1 MTAYDVDVDELA
13 AVIAAMEACG
23 RDLAGL
29 ATEVESLHRTLHD
42 GWAGLASDSHTTSHS
57 SWRSSFA
64 EMTAALEGLRAV
76 GDTSRTNYTLAVE
89 ANVAMWEQVR

>member
-1 MTAYDVDVDELA
+1 MTAYDVDVDELV

-23 RDLAGL
+23 QGLADL
-29 ATEVESLHRTLHD
+29 ATEVESAHRVLHD
-42 GWAGLASDSHTTSHS
+42 GWTGLASDAHTTSHS

-64 EMTAALEGLRAV
+64 EMTAALEGLRTV
-76 GDTSRTNYTLAVE
+76 GDTSRSNYTLAVE

>member
-23 RDLAGL
+23 QDLVDL
-29 ATEVESLHRTLHD
+29 ATEVESSHRVLHD
-42 GWAGLASDSHTTSHS
+42 GWAGLASDAHTSSHEG
-57 SWRSSFA
+57 WRTSFA
-64 EMTAALEGLRAV
+64 DMTTALAGLRSLGDVARSNYSTAV
-76 GDTSRTNYTLAVE
+76 A

>member
-23 RDLAGL
+23 RDLADL
-29 ATEVESLHRTLHD
+29 ATEVESSHRTLHD
-42 GWAGLASDSHTTSHS
+42 GWTGLASDAHTTSHS
-57 SWRSSFA
+57 SRRSSFA
-64 EMTAALEGLRAV
+64 EMTNALAGLRSL
-76 GDTSRTNYTLAVE
+76 GDVARSNYSLAVE